1 MKLNKITAYFAAFAA
16 LAFSSCSEGKY
27 WDEASNP
34 GEVYAF
40 AKPAET
46 ISIPANEAI
55 PTSYSVTISRNVNVG
70 SATVPVEFK
79 SNSDVLTGPSSIT
92 FEDGSYSA
100 DYVINI
106 ATNAK
111 AGIDYS
117 ADITLAQPENVI
129 THVKAENLKFALK
142 LSKVLVLEWYDKGV
156 AKTYSLN
163 WVGNED
169 AVEIPVQ
176 QADNYP
182 QDGVYIC
189 RLMSPYWYLEPE
201 YATQGA
207 NIEFLVDENDNVL
220 GLASSW
226 QLIGEYVDGYGN
238 FFIGCPASQGCSFTN
253 EGDIFTLAGFLA
265 YGTGASPSYY
275 YGAETLKFQWTG
287 YGK

>member
-16 LAFSSCSEGKY
+16 LAIVSCSEGEY
-27 WDEASNP
+27 WTEASNP

-40 AKPAET
+40 EKPAET
-46 ISIPANEAI
+46 ISIPASDAI
-55 PTSYSVTISRNVNVG
+55 PTSYSVTVSRNTNSG
-70 SATVPVEFK
+70 ESTVPVDFK
-79 SNSDVLTGPSSIT
+79 SNSPLITGPSSVT
-92 FEDGSYSA
+92 FANGSYSA
-100 DYVINI
+100 EYVISI
-106 ATNAK
+106 APEAK
-111 AGIDYS
+111 AGINYS
-117 ADITLAQPENVI
+117 ANLTLKQPEDVI
-129 THVKAENLKFALK
+129 THVKKENLVFAFK

-156 AKTYSLN
+156 AKTFSLD
-163 WVGNED
+163 WVGNEE

-182 QDGVYIC
+182 EDGVYIC

-201 YATQGA
+201 YASQGS

-226 QLIGEYVDGYGN
+226 QLIGEYIDGYGN
-238 FFIGCPASQGCSFTN
+238 FFIGCPESQGCSFTN

-275 YGAETLKFQWTG
+275 YGPETLKFQWTG

>member
-16 LAFSSCSEGKY
+16 LAFTSCSEGQY

-40 AKPAET
+40 VKPAET

-55 PTSYSVTISRNVNVG
+55 PTSYSVTISRNVNTG

-79 SNSDVLTGPSSIT
+79 SGSDVLTGPSSIT
-92 FEDGSYSA
+92 FEDGSYTA
-100 DYVINI
+100 EYVISI
-106 ATNAK
+106 ASNAK
-111 AGIDYS
+111 AGVNYS
-117 ADITLAQPENVI
+117 ADLTLEQPKNVL
-129 THVKAENLKFALK
+129 THVKAENLKFAFK
-142 LSKVLVLEWYDKGV
+142 LSKVLILEWYDKGV
-156 AKTYSLN
+156 AKTFSLD
-163 WVGNED
+163 WVGNEE

-189 RLMSPYWYLEPE
+189 RLISPYWYLEPK
-201 YATQGA
+201 YAEQGA

-265 YGTGASPSYY
+265 YGTGSSASYF
-275 YGAETLKFQWTG
+275 YGPETLKFQWTG